1 MESPGQKCSWN
12 VQSWKFIVPE
22 YKDVS
27 VLAGPTSPIE
37 KGEDNGDE
45 SQKKPD
51 TSTEVQ
57 QKGKTKRKKK
67 RKIPS
72 RSSGSASVSSEGK
85 EIGQYEIQNT
95 DCRLYTKRRLRI
107 INNYSPKWSWI
118 VVDICPSASRVG
130 RYPPLAPIRRSTSFP
145 GVRLQLL

>member
-1 MESPGQKCSWN
+1 M
-12 VQSWKFIVPE
+12 IVPE

-57 QKGKTKRKKK
+57 QKGKKRRKKK

-72 RSSGSASVSSEGK
+72 KSSASASVSSEGK
-85 EIGQYEIQNT
+85 ETGQYEVQNT
-95 DCRLYTKRRLRI
+95 DCRLDTKRRL
-107 INNYSPKWSWI
+107 KI
-118 VVDICPSASRVG
+118 V
-130 RYPPLAPIRRSTSFP
+130 
-145 GVRLQLL
+145 